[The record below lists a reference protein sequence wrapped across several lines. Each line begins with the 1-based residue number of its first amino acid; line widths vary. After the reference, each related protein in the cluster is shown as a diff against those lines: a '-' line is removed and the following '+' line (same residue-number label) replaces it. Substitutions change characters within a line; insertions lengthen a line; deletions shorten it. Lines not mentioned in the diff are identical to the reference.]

1 MCLKTNQGQLVNK
14 TNVVLIK
21 EKVKM
26 IGSFMTIG
34 FKFGLKTKMSKM
46 TWVSF
51 KMHIND
57 QV

>member
-34 FKFGLKTKMSKM
+34 FKVGLKTKMSKM